1 MIELIPAIDI
11 IDGKLVRLAQG
22 DYAAKKVYSQDPL
35 DVAKSFEDIGL
46 THLHVVDLDG
56 AKAHHIV
63 NAKTLEAITAH
74 TKLIVDFGG
83 GIKSDEDLNT
93 AFSSGARRVT
103 AGSIAVQQP
112 LLFLQWIEQ
121 YGGDRII
128 LGADIKDGKIAS
140 MGWTEESDARWE
152 TFLQSYVSRGVKRVI
167 STDISRDGMMSGPS
181 VELYKDMMALYPGLH
196 VTASGGVSCINDVTR
211 LEEAGVPAVIIGK
224 AIYEGRITMKE
235 LEKFQLKQTQSC

>member
-22 DYAAKKVYSQDPL
+22 DYDAKTVYSRDPL
-35 DVAKSFEDIGL
+35 DVARSFEDIGL

-63 NAKTLEAITAH
+63 NAQTLESIAAH
-74 TKLIVDFGG
+74 TRLIIDFGG
-83 GIKSDEDLNT
+83 GIKSDEDLKI

-112 LLFLQWIEQ
+112 LLFLSWIEQ

-140 MGWTEESDARWE
+140 MGWTEESDAKWE
-152 TFLQSYVSRGVKRVI
+152 TFLQSYVARGVKRVI
-167 STDISRDGMMSGPS
+167 STDISRDGMMTGPS
-181 VELYKDMMALYPGLH
+181 IELYKDMLDMFPGLH
-196 VTASGGVSCINDVTR
+196 VTASGGVSCINDVVR

-224 AIYEGRITMKE
+224 AIYEGRITMSE
-235 LEKFQLKQTQSC
+235 LETFQLKQTKVC